1 MKKLSDYLDPTLW
14 SLAALALAL
23 VWQLAVNRQLRAE
36 NQAAAGKAAIA
47 YQKLVSES
55 QEKQR
60 LMQEEAA
67 TLADQFRKEKDH
79 DQTNHLRLINA
90 LRTGAVRL
98 SVPVRHCPASAA
110 GADTAAAG
118 GNPPARAELTTE
130 AATNLTTI
138 AIDGD
143 NAIKEL
149 NTCIAAYHQIRER
162 MNVQTR

>member
-14 SLAALALAL
+14 CLTLLALAL
-23 VWQLAVNRQLRAE
+23 VWQLVVNRQLRAE
-36 NQAAAGKAAIA
+36 NKTAASEAASA
-47 YQKLVSES
+47 YKKLADES

-60 LMQEEAA
+60 LMQEEAV
-67 TLADQFRKEKDH
+67 TLADQFRKEREH
-79 DQTNHLRLINA
+79 DQINHMRLVNA

-98 SVPVRHCPASAA
+98 SVPVRHC
-110 GADTAAAG
+110 AAAATGTDSTTAG
-118 GNPPARAELTTE
+118 GDIPARAELTAE
-130 AATNLTTI
+130 AATSLTTI

-149 NTCIAAYHQIRER
+149 NTCIAAYNQVRER